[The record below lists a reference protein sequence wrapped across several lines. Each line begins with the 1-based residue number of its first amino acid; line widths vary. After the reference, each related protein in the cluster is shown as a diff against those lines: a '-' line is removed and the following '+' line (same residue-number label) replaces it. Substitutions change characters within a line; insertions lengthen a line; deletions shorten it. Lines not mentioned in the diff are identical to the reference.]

1 MASVAGTWRLA
12 EWANG
17 SDAAHGLLILTADG
31 WYAIHVES
39 SRGPVVVEAGSYDV
53 DGDAAVMTSEV
64 ALNANVVGVRRARPW
79 RVHGDVLELTWDAA
93 ATRWH
98 RARDEVVDSM
108 GG

>member
-12 EWANG
+12 EWSGG
-17 SDAAHGLLILTADG
+17 SEAGHGLLILTNDG
-31 WYAIHVES
+31 WYAIHVETANS
-39 SRGPVVVEAGSYDV
+39 PVVVEAGSYDL
-53 DGDAAVMTSEV
+53 DGESVVMTSEV
-64 ALNANVVGVRRARPW
+64 ALDVNTVGVRRPRRW
-79 RVHGDVLELTWDAA
+79 RVHGDVLELEWDGA